1 MAGGRNVKLSSAI
14 KRGNFLLLHV
24 FHMSTSLFIPHSLY
38 NRLYMLLSPARRL
51 SNLITR
57 IQEYYMYITTHTLS
71 LFLALCCVSL
81 LLVTMER

>member
-14 KRGNFLLLHV
+14 KRSNFLLLHA

-57 IQEYYMYITTHTLS
+57 IQEYYMYITTLS